1 VLKMIDPHC
10 IRLMIF
16 AAAAHFELHMPL
28 LQVAKRKWEAGQLST
43 EDFRSALKDPHTHV
57 KTAVALLQNETNEN
71 LPEGQLRLQAVDTL
85 AQLEGFMKTVG
96 CQL

>member
-1 VLKMIDPHC
+1 MKKAVD
-10 IRLMIF
+10 
-16 AAAAHFELHMPL
+16 L
-28 LQVAKRKWEAGQLST
+28 LA
-43 EDFRSALKDPHTHV
+43 
-57 KTAVALLQNETNEN
+57 NETNEA